1 MDEKAPKIDDK
12 KFAAHMN
19 KNKKTKT
26 MNSTQK
32 SLKDIRGR
40 ADSIVR
46 SKKSTAQMRNKAGL
60 KKVGE
65 EMENMCCKN
74 CGDMYGKPTKENKS
88 CMYDAYNREGKNWI
102 KKESYR
108 EAVITP
114 KMQKRALASPAAKAK
129 PKSQV
134 SLKKAPF
141 KIPSKDDM
149 KEMIEA
155 FDFRVNIDGFPEMF
169 MSGNSP
175 SEVKTNLRKLVKQPS
190 MIQSVDRVTKAD
202 KKKHHRDK
210 VKESLDEARKSQGMF
225 IVLEKGSKNKVIGQ
239 SKDKQKA
246 IDMMKKNAG
255 SKVIQIGKFA
265 TTDGKPVDVKVGD
278 ELSHTR
284 VKLATKIKEE
294 VELDEASKT
303 VQSMMNIVDKKQAM
317 KIDGVMVDMFTA
329 SAVTQIY
336 NKVNDANKAKMDK
349 MKATQLANVAMKL
362 LKKESVEEGNGLWAN
377 IRAKRARGEKM
388 RKKGEKG
395 APTQD
400 QIKRAQGEAVSPAQ
414 QAAIAI
420 SKKEKSKKDEGAM
433 SRIASTGSTLKK
445 PKGLDTFRKKP
456 NETYAPDEGTPEAK
470 KKASKM
476 TPGQEGV
483 GSFFKSVGNKIMGN
497 KPTANQTRQR
507 VNTNRGSTSGQQN
520 SIANRINFGG
530 KYGNK

>member
-12 KFAAHMN
+12 KFAAHMD

-40 ADSIVR
+40 AEIVR
-46 SKKSTAQMRNKAGL
+46 SKKSTAQMRNSAGL
-60 KKVGE
+60 KRVGE
-65 EMENMCCKN
+65 GMENMCCKN
-74 CGDMYGKPTKENKS
+74 CGDMFGKPTKENKS

-134 SLKKAPF
+134 TLPKMPKLSIDKDKK
-141 KIPSKDDM
+141 KTNES
-149 KEMIEA
+149 
-155 FDFRVNIDGFPEMF
+155 FDFKVNIDGFPEMF

-175 SEVKTNLRKLVKQPS
+175 SEVKTHLRKLVKQPS

-202 KKKHHRDK
+202 KKQHHRDK
-210 VKESLDEARKSQGMF
+210 VKES
-225 IVLEKGSKNKVIGQ
+225 
-239 SKDKQKA
+239 
-246 IDMMKKNAG
+246 
-255 SKVIQIGKFA
+255 
-265 TTDGKPVDVKVGD
+265 
-278 ELSHTR
+278 
-284 VKLATKIKEE
+284 
-294 VELDEASKT
+294 VED
-303 VQSMMNIVDKKQAM
+303 
-317 KIDGVMVDMFTA
+317 
-329 SAVTQIY
+329 
-336 NKVNDANKAKMDK
+336 
-349 MKATQLANVAMKL
+349 
-362 LKKESVEEGNGLWAN
+362 VEEQGKGLWHN
-377 IRAKRARGEKM
+377 IHMKRKRGEKM

-395 APTQD
+395 APTPAQMA
-400 QIKRAQGEAVSPAQ
+400 RAKGEAVSPAQ

-420 SKKEKSKKDEGAM
+420 SKKKKEEGAM

-456 NETYAPDEGTPEAK
+456 KESYAPDEGTPEAK

-483 GSFFKSVGNKIMGN
+483 GDFLRSMGRKVMGN